1 MVSAKRVG
9 LVLLVGITLAGCTG
23 STPAANPA
31 SSPGSTPTTAGAGS
45 PSAAVLPWPD
55 APTSAL
61 PAERSTKMLAEIHR
75 WVDKDLMP
83 GVTAAVISPLGV
95 WTAAAGVD
103 GQAKQLEPASGMSV
117 GHVTQ
122 TFVAA
127 EALRL
132 AEQGKLDL
140 DAPARRYVAVPQLA
154 NGATTRQLLSH
165 RAGIPDPGFGPYA
178 AVFTT
183 PEAHWSP
190 QEYLE
195 PVARATAAPG
205 TTFYEDSTNYVLA
218 GLVVEKAAG
227 RSAATAIDEDLW
239 TPLGLQRLAYQD
251 EQTLPEPIAA
261 PGEDKE
267 VPANQSGRPYLPYRS
282 IASAIAA
289 SQGVAGDAASM
300 AQWGYAL
307 YGGRILTADSV
318 AQMLD
323 FDQPDGR
330 RYGLGTIDFTA
341 PYWFQW
347 HIEGYGMRGGVPGYR
362 SVLAVYP
369 EHHLSVAILTPSTV
383 DVLPYVRYLVNAGLL
398 LQ

>member
-1 MVSAKRVG
+1 V
-9 LVLLVGITLAGCTG
+9 
-23 STPAANPA
+23 
-31 SSPGSTPTTAGAGS
+31 
-45 PSAAVLPWPD
+45 
-55 APTSAL
+55 L
-61 PAERSTKMLAEIHR
+61 PAERSTKMLAEMQR
-75 WVDKDLMP
+75 WVDKELMP
-83 GVTAAVISPLGV
+83 GATAAVISPHGV
-95 WTAAAGVD
+95 WTAAVGVD
-103 GQAKQLEPASGMSV
+103 GQAKPLEPTSGAAL

-127 EALRL
+127 EALLL

-140 DAPARRYVAVPQLA
+140 DAPARRYVPVPQLA

-178 AVFTT
+178 AVFTDT
-183 PEAHWSP
+183 DAHWSP
-190 QEYLE
+190 RKYLE

-205 TTFYEDSTNYVLA
+205 QKFYEDSTNYVLA
-218 GLVVEKAAG
+218 GLVVAKASG
-227 RSAATAIDEDLW
+227 RGTAAAVDADLW
-239 TPLGLQRLAYQD
+239 TPLGLERLAFQD

-267 VPANQSGRPYLPYRS
+267 VPGNQSGRPYLPYRS

-289 SQGVAGDAASM
+289 AQGAAGDAASM

-307 YGGRILTADSV
+307 YGGQVLNADSV

-323 FDQPDGR
+323 FDQPDGKR
-330 RYGLGTIDFTA
+330 FGLGTIDFTA
-341 PYWFQW
+341 PNWTQW
-347 HIEGYGMRGGVPGYR
+347 HIEGYGMRGGMPGYR

-369 EHHLSVAILTPSTV
+369 EQHMSIAILTPSTV
-383 DVLPYVRYLVNAGLL
+383 DVLPYVRYLVSAGSL